1 MMVHGRAV
9 YQEDM
14 ERAVTWTAIRDS
26 SGKRVD
32 ATVSTRQGYQVGGTV
47 CVYVL
52 TWKPMMGR
60 CHGKTGVM
68 GEGGSALTHAIPGN
82 ALQLESQLEK

>member
-1 MMVHGRAV
+1 MVHGRAV

-14 ERAVTWTAIRDS
+14 ERAVTWTAIPYTTVVE
-26 SGKRVD
+26 KRVD

-68 GEGGSALTHAIPGN
+68 GGGAAPAHAIPGN